1 MQSPRGCQLLAATQ
15 PSKGR
20 AGCRGQRVS
29 SGEGSLDWGPELSEP
44 PDAPSSW
51 APRPSPKGRWEEG
64 PSPPPLPPHSLLPL
78 GLWHTFSVSLAGSP
92 QSWGAGT
99 WETHGAP
106 CTPPRRRLEA
116 EPSPP
121 PGPWQT
127 SCASCGESPLGSPA
141 AAGWG
146 SPMAP
151 GSSPTTP
158 THPPQWPG
166 SRLERPVLAQTSW
179 LDSLPFALSPARTL
193 ASCPGLPCSFDF
205 PLGCSQGVPTPPA
218 EGFFL
223 PRPGQGSGPP
233 EPGSS
238 RSRQGARQYGT
249 PPRHSGPPATRP
261 GCSHPCPSACYCRA
275 LALRRGT
282 LSHQIS
288 AALRHSARPRGPG
301 APGPQEEGAPGGLAG
316 TAAEDADLPGPLP
329 PPAASQL
336 QVHRLHIAAGL
347 FSPPASRAHPAG
359 AGRGGLF
366 VASTPSPLKP
376 SAGSPA
382 LPPSRRLSASQAS
395 LVELRG
401 TMCLNR
407 KRRRAHGCSLAGAP
421 PHSPTLGSPQNDHGA
436 AGGWRW
442 DTGALNQP

>member
-1 MQSPRGCQLLAATQ
+1 MGYS
-15 PSKGR
+15 GR
-20 AGCRGQRVS
+20 EPG
-29 SGEGSLDWGPELSEP
+29 SGEGSGAEPGPGTQSQAPGRPLQVSLKCCITDTLPSVSRCLLWAGVRRSEP
-44 PDAPSSW
+44 LSQQ
-51 APRPSPKGRWEEG
+51 EG
-64 PSPPPLPPHSLLPL
+64 P
-78 GLWHTFSVSLAGSP
+78 T
-92 QSWGAGT
+92 
-99 WETHGAP
+99 
-106 CTPPRRRLEA
+106 CTTA
-116 EPSPP
+116 F
-121 PGPWQT
+121 
-127 SCASCGESPLGSPA
+127 
-141 AAGWG
+141 
-146 SPMAP
+146 
-151 GSSPTTP
+151 
-158 THPPQWPG
+158 
-166 SRLERPVLAQTSW
+166 SW

-193 ASCPGLPCSFDF
+193 ASCPVLPCSFNF

-218 EGFFL
+218 EGFF
-223 PRPGQGSGPP
+223 PPGPGHGSGPS
-233 EPGSS
+233 EPGSC
-238 RSRQGARQYGT
+238 RSHQGAGQCGT

-288 AALRHSARPRGPG
+288 AALRHSARPRGPR
-301 APGPQEEGAPGGLAG
+301 APGPQEEGAPGGLTG

-336 QVHRLHIAAGL
+336 QAHRLHIAAGL

-421 PHSPTLGSPQNDHGA
+421 THSPTLGSPQNDHGA